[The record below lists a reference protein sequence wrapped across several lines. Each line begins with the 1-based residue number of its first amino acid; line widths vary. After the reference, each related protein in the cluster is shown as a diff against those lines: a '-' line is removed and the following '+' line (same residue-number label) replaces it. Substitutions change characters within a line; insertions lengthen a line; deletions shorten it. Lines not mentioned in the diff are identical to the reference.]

1 MAPVQSWPELAKAPT
16 IAPSAAASRSASA
29 NTTNGAL
36 PPSSRCTRLSVPA
49 ASAITLRP
57 ARGEPVT
64 EISATSGW
72 RASAPPVSGPGP
84 GRTLR
89 IPGGTPASSA
99 SRPSMSEVSGVSS
112 EGLSTTALPAA
123 SAGPIF
129 QAAMF
134 SG

>member
-1 MAPVQSWPELAKAPT
+1 MAAVQSWPQLANAPT
-16 IAPSAAASRSASA
+16 IAPSAAASRSASS

-36 PPSSRCTRLSVPA
+36 PPSSRCTRLTVSA
-49 ASAITLRP
+49 ASRMTCVPVRV
-57 ARGEPVT
+57 EPVT

-72 RASAPPVSGPGP
+72 RASAAPASAPGP
-84 GRTLR
+84 GTTLR

-99 SRPSMSEVSGVSS
+99 RWPSMIAVSGVSS
-112 EGLSTTALPAA
+112 DGLSTTALPAA

-129 QAAMF
+129 HAAML